1 MNTNSC
7 RDTTLHSDISPLL
20 KHQSP
25 RQELNEP
32 CPKKKFKYQ
41 PRSSS
46 SITCNDTFKLVQDYH
61 KSKLESLK
69 HNSTINRINNKM
81 KCHCYRNDKMNYELD
96 TVHNPIVFYSN
107 LSTNHQKYTLWN
119 NYRKRISTL
128 GSSIRSKKKTSQH
141 VTKSMNR
148 LNTNNLINLKSK
160 LLKNEFSNKNLP
172 PKIINPIQFKTINTE
187 NFSHQAETNGDNDN
201 NSQDCDNLHDK
212 IFKAMNTI
220 HSNYAFNHF
229 KTCVTNQNNNF
240 ENKINDILQPLT
252 PSNEI
257 NQIVHD
263 SHLLKKNNYLTN
275 LSLSSSSSSTAT
287 ALSLPTISSSHLS
300 VLPIKS
306 LYDKEKLCS
315 KQNNLFIQ
323 SNIRKHYHKLTDSI
337 FNYNPLYLNTLYTI
351 NNDKPLDLR
360 NPLQINLN
368 TKLYKN
374 YNNEIE
380 KLNSNEIWL
389 TIMKLL
395 NRKLNHTTQM
405 DQSKKFWI
413 LINLYV

>member
-1 MNTNSC
+1 MKESANHNEGNNNTDVTNNGNSSMNTNSC

-61 KSKLESLK
+61 KK
-69 HNSTINRINNKM
+69 
-81 KCHCYRNDKMNYELD
+81 
-96 TVHNPIVFYSN
+96 
-107 LSTNHQKYTLWN
+107 
-119 NYRKRISTL
+119 
-128 GSSIRSKKKTSQH
+128 
-141 VTKSMNR
+141 
-148 LNTNNLINLKSK
+148 
-160 LLKNEFSNKNLP
+160 
-172 PKIINPIQFKTINTE
+172 

-263 SHLLKKNNYLTN
+263 SHLLKKNTYLTN